1 LLFYVI
7 FSNYAIFICWLVE
20 PFLGTLFF
28 IKLHGC
34 HAKITRRAKGLKMHA
49 SSGMRNFFENH
60 WEQIVLWAI
69 LIGLFYL
76 LKPFFLLIFETFLI
90 VYITKG
96 AIQWVVHRTN
106 FSYRFMTAIV
116 FALFVS
122 LLGTVG
128 AWVGPQLVAESN
140 QVLLEFA
147 GEGEQQTQEKIN
159 RFVEKVVV
167 KSMGEEKAQAVIESG
182 EYAAMMDSVKV
193 EVAKAVKT
201 ALPHVLD
208 AIFRLFKLGWHI
220 LISLFLAIIFSF
232 ILVMDWQRIVGKMRD
247 LEQSRI
253 RTFYLG
259 AAPHL
264 VAFADV
270 LGKALR
276 AQAIIAVCNTILTAI
291 GLWFFG
297 VPNMALL
304 STIVFFCGFIP
315 ILGTFL
321 SSIPILLFGVQVGGL
336 MLVFKLVVLI
346 AIVHSFEAYV
356 LNPRITAKVLRV
368 HPILVLILILVGERF
383 FGIWGMVV
391 GVPIGYYVISV
402 LVQQEEGFGAEP

>member
-1 LLFYVI
+1 ML
-7 FSNYAIFICWLVE
+7 
-20 PFLGTLFF
+20 
-28 IKLHGC
+28 
-34 HAKITRRAKGLKMHA
+34 A
-49 SSGMRNFFENH
+49 SSGVKKFFESH
-60 WEQIVLWAI
+60 WEQMVLWTI

-90 VYITKG
+90 VYITKSVV
-96 AIQWVVHRTN
+96 QWVVRRVN
-106 FSYRFMTAIV
+106 LNYRLTTVIV

-122 LLGTVG
+122 LLGAVG
-128 AWVGPQLVAESN
+128 AWVGPQLIAESN

-159 RFVEKVVV
+159 RFVEKIVV
-167 KSMGEEKAQAVIESG
+167 KSMGEEKAQAVIGSG
-182 EYAAMMDSVKV
+182 EYAAIMQSVKD
-193 EVAKAVKT
+193 ETAMAVKS

-208 AIFRLFKLGWHI
+208 SILRLVRLGWHI
-220 LISLFLAIIFSF
+220 LISLFLAIIFAF
-232 ILVMDWQRIVGKMRD
+232 ILVMDWQRIVGKMKD
-247 LEQSRI
+247 LERSRI

-264 VAFADV
+264 IAFADV

-276 AQAIIAVCNTILTAI
+276 AQAIITVCNTILTAT
-291 GLWFFG
+291 GLWLFG
-297 VPNMALL
+297 VPNIALL

-336 MLVFKLVVLI
+336 VLVFKLIVLI
-346 AIVHSFEAYV
+346 TIVHAFEAYV

-402 LVQQEEGFGAEP
+402 LTEHEEGLASE

>member
-1 LLFYVI
+1 ML
-7 FSNYAIFICWLVE
+7 
-20 PFLGTLFF
+20 
-28 IKLHGC
+28 
-34 HAKITRRAKGLKMHA
+34 A
-49 SSGMRNFFENH
+49 SSGVKKFFESH
-60 WEQIVLWAI
+60 WEQMALWAI

-90 VYITKG
+90 VYITKSLV
-96 AIQWVVHRTN
+96 QWVVRRVN
-106 FSYRFMTAIV
+106 LNYRLATVMV
-116 FALFVS
+116 FVLFVS
-122 LLGTVG
+122 LLGAVG
-128 AWVGPQLVAESN
+128 AWVGPQLIIESN
-140 QVLLEFA
+140 QVLVEFA
-147 GEGEQQTQEKIN
+147 GEGEQQTQDKIN

-167 KSMGEEKAQAVIESG
+167 KSMGEEKAQAVIGSG
-182 EYAAMMDSVKV
+182 EYAAIMKSVKD
-193 EVAKAVKT
+193 EAAKAVKT

-208 AIFRLFKLGWHI
+208 AILRLVRLGWHI
-220 LISLFLAIIFSF
+220 LISLFLAIIISF
-232 ILVMDWQRIVGKMRD
+232 ILVMDWQRIAGKMRD

-264 VAFADV
+264 IAFADV
-270 LGKALR
+270 LGKAFR
-276 AQAIIAVCNTILTAI
+276 AQAIIAVCNTVLTAI

-297 VPNMALL
+297 VPTIALL

-336 MLVFKLVVLI
+336 VLVCKLIVLI
-346 AIVHSFEAYV
+346 AIVHAFEAYV
-356 LNPRITAKVLRV
+356 LNPRITAKVLHV

-383 FGIWGMVV
+383 FGVWGMVV

-402 LVQQEEGFGAEP
+402 LTAKEEGLAYE

>member
-1 LLFYVI
+1 M
-7 FSNYAIFICWLVE
+7 
-20 PFLGTLFF
+20 P
-28 IKLHGC
+28 
-34 HAKITRRAKGLKMHA
+34 A
-49 SSGMRNFFENH
+49 SSGVKKFFESH
-60 WEQIVLWAI
+60 WEQMVLWTI

-96 AIQWVVHRTN
+96 VVQWVVHRTN
-106 FSYRFMTAIV
+106 LSYRLTAAAV
-116 FALFVS
+116 FVLFVS
-122 LLGTVG
+122 LLGAVG
-128 AWVGPQLVAESN
+128 VWVGPQLMAESN

-159 RFVEKVVV
+159 RFVEKIVV

-182 EYAAMMDSVKV
+182 EYAAMMDSAKG
-193 EVAKAVKT
+193 EVAKAVKA
-201 ALPHVLD
+201 ALPHVL
-208 AIFRLFKLGWHI
+208 AFILRFVKIGWHI

-232 ILVMDWQRIVGKMRD
+232 ILVMDWQRIVGKMKD
-247 LEQSRI
+247 LERSRV

-264 VAFADV
+264 IAFADV

-276 AQAIIAVCNTILTAI
+276 AQAIIAVCNTVLTAI

-297 VPNMALL
+297 VPNIALL

-336 MLVFKLVVLI
+336 LLVFKLVVLI
-346 AIVHSFEAYV
+346 MIVHSFEAYV
-356 LNPRITAKVLRV
+356 LNPRITAKVLHV

-402 LVQQEEGFGAEP
+402 LTEQEEGLDAEPSASTQP

>member
-1 LLFYVI
+1 ML
-7 FSNYAIFICWLVE
+7 
-20 PFLGTLFF
+20 
-28 IKLHGC
+28 
-34 HAKITRRAKGLKMHA
+34 A
-49 SSGMRNFFENH
+49 SSGVKKLFENH
-60 WEQIVLWAI
+60 WEQMVLWTI
-69 LIGLFYL
+69 LIALFYL
-76 LKPFFLLIFETFLI
+76 LKPFFLLIIETFLI
-90 VYITKG
+90 VYITKSVVK
-96 AIQWVVHRTN
+96 WVVRRAN
-106 FSYRFMTAIV
+106 LNYRLATVIV

-128 AWVGPQLVAESN
+128 AWVGPQLIFESN
-140 QVLLEFA
+140 QVLVEFA
-147 GEGEQQTQEKIN
+147 GEGNQKTQDKIN
-159 RFVEKVVV
+159 QFVEKIVV
-167 KSMGEEKAQAVIESG
+167 KSMGAEKARAVIGSG
-182 EYAAMMDSVKV
+182 EYAAIMKSVKN
-193 EVAKAVKT
+193 EAAMAVKA
-201 ALPHVLD
+201 ALPRVLNF
-208 AIFRLFKLGWHI
+208 ILRFVRLSWHI
-220 LISLFLAIIFSF
+220 LVSLLLAIIISF
-232 ILVMDWQRIVGKMRD
+232 ILVIDWQRISEKMKA

-276 AQAIIAVCNTILTAI
+276 AQAIIAVCNTVLTAV

-297 VPNMALL
+297 VPTIALL
-304 STIVFFCGFIP
+304 ATIVFFCGFIP

-336 MLVFKLVVLI
+336 GLVCKLIVLI
-346 AIVHSFEAYV
+346 AIVHAFEAYV
-356 LNPRITAKVLRV
+356 LNPRITAKVLHV

-402 LVQQEEGFGAEP
+402 LTKQEEGVNAEPSVKT

>member
-1 LLFYVI
+1 M
-7 FSNYAIFICWLVE
+7 
-20 PFLGTLFF
+20 P
-28 IKLHGC
+28 
-34 HAKITRRAKGLKMHA
+34 A
-49 SSGMRNFFENH
+49 SSGVKKFFENH
-60 WEQIVLWAI
+60 WEPMVLWTI

-90 VYITKG
+90 VYIMKG
-96 AIQWVVHRTN
+96 IIQWVVCRTN
-106 FSYRFMTAIV
+106 LNYRFVAAAA

-122 LLGTVG
+122 LLGAVG
-128 AWVGPQLVAESN
+128 AWVGPQLIAESN
-140 QVLLEFA
+140 QVLVEFA

-167 KSMGEEKAQAVIESG
+167 KSMGEEKAQIVIDSG
-182 EYAAMMDSVKV
+182 EYAAMMESVKG
-193 EVAKAVKT
+193 EAARAVKA

-208 AIFRLFKLGWHI
+208 AILRLFRLSWHI
-220 LISLFLAIIFSF
+220 VVSLFLAIIFSF
-232 ILVMDWQRIVGKMRD
+232 ILVMDWQRFVEKMKG

-253 RTFYLG
+253 RTFYFG

-264 VAFADV
+264 IAFADV

-276 AQAIIAVCNTILTAI
+276 AQAIIAVSNTVLTAA
-291 GLWFFG
+291 GLWYFG
-297 VPNMALL
+297 VPNVALL

-336 MLVFKLVVLI
+336 ALVFKLIVLI

-368 HPILVLILILVGERF
+368 HPILVLILLLVGERF

-402 LVQQEEGFGAEP
+402 LTAQEDGLGAET

>member
-1 LLFYVI
+1 ML
-7 FSNYAIFICWLVE
+7 
-20 PFLGTLFF
+20 
-28 IKLHGC
+28 
-34 HAKITRRAKGLKMHA
+34 A
-49 SSGMRNFFENH
+49 SSGVKKFFESH
-60 WEQIVLWAI
+60 WEQMVLWTI

-96 AIQWVVHRTN
+96 VVQWVVRRVN
-106 FSYRFMTAIV
+106 LNYRLTTVVV

-122 LLGTVG
+122 LLGAVG
-128 AWVGPQLVAESN
+128 AWVGPQLITESN

-159 RFVEKVVV
+159 RFVEKIVV

-182 EYAAMMDSVKV
+182 EYAAMMDSVKG
-193 EVAKAVKT
+193 ETAKAVKA
-201 ALPHVLD
+201 ALPHVLN
-208 AIFRLFKLGWHI
+208 AIFRLFRLGWHI
-220 LISLFLAIIFSF
+220 LISLFMAIIFSF
-232 ILVMDWQRIVGKMRD
+232 ILVMDWQRIVGKMKN

-276 AQAIIAVCNTILTAI
+276 AQAIIAVCNTVLTAT
-291 GLWFFG
+291 GLWLFD
-297 VPNMALL
+297 VPNIALL

-336 MLVFKLVVLI
+336 VLIFKLVVLI
-346 AIVHSFEAYV
+346 TIVHAFEAYV
-356 LNPRITAKVLRV
+356 LNPRITAKILRV

-402 LVQQEEGFGAEP
+402 LTEQEEGLGAE

>member
-1 LLFYVI
+1 MR
-7 FSNYAIFICWLVE
+7 
-20 PFLGTLFF
+20 T
-28 IKLHGC
+28 
-34 HAKITRRAKGLKMHA
+34 
-49 SSGMRNFFENH
+49 SSGVKKFFESH
-60 WEQIVLWAI
+60 WEQMVLWTI

-90 VYITKG
+90 VYITKSVV
-96 AIQWVVHRTN
+96 QWVVRRTN
-106 FSYRFMTAIV
+106 LDYRLTTVAV
-116 FALFVS
+116 FVLFVS
-122 LLGTVG
+122 LLGAIG
-128 AWVGPQLVAESN
+128 AWVGPRLIAESN
-140 QVLLEFA
+140 QVFLEFA

-159 RFVEKVVV
+159 RFVEKIVV
-167 KSMGEEKAQAVIESG
+167 KSIGAEKAQVVIESG
-182 EYAAMMDSVKV
+182 EYAAMMDSVKG
-193 EVAKAVKT
+193 EVAKAVKA

-208 AIFRLFKLGWHI
+208 AIFRLFRLGWHI
-220 LISLFLAIIFSF
+220 LISLLLAIIFSF
-232 ILVMDWQRIVGKMRD
+232 ILVMDWQRIAGKTKN
-247 LEQSRI
+247 LERSRI

-264 VAFADV
+264 IAFADV
-270 LGKALR
+270 LGRALR
-276 AQAIIAVCNTILTAI
+276 AQAIIAVCNTILTAA
-291 GLWFFG
+291 GLWLFG
-297 VPNMALL
+297 MSNIALL

-356 LNPRITAKVLRV
+356 LNPRITAKILRV
-368 HPILVLILILVGERF
+368 HPILVLVLILVGERF

-402 LVQQEEGFGAEP
+402 LTAREEGFGAEPTQGMNP

>member
-1 LLFYVI
+1 ML
-7 FSNYAIFICWLVE
+7 
-20 PFLGTLFF
+20 
-28 IKLHGC
+28 
-34 HAKITRRAKGLKMHA
+34 A
-49 SSGMRNFFENH
+49 SSGVKKFFESH
-60 WEQIVLWAI
+60 WEQMVLWAI

-96 AIQWVVHRTN
+96 VVQWVVRRVN
-106 FSYRFMTAIV
+106 LNYRLATVIV

-122 LLGTVG
+122 LLGAIG
-128 AWVGPQLVAESN
+128 AWVGPQLVIESN
-140 QVLLEFA
+140 QVLEKFA

-159 RFVEKVVV
+159 RFVEKIVV

-182 EYAAMMDSVKV
+182 EYAAIMKSAKD
-193 EVAKAVKT
+193 EAAKAVKA
-201 ALPHVLD
+201 ALPHVLEY
-208 AIFRLFKLGWHI
+208 ILRLVRFGWHI
-220 LISLFLAIIFSF
+220 LISLFLAIIISF
-232 ILVMDWQRIVGKMRD
+232 ILVMDWQRIAGKMKD

-276 AQAIIAVCNTILTAI
+276 AQAIIAVCNTALTAI

-297 VPNMALL
+297 VPTIALL

-336 MLVFKLVVLI
+336 VLVFKLIWVI
-346 AIVHSFEAYV
+346 TIVHAFEAYV
-356 LNPRITAKVLRV
+356 LNPRITAKVLHV

-391 GVPIGYYVISV
+391 GVPIGYYLISI
-402 LVQQEEGFGAEP
+402 LTQQEEGLGAELPESTKP

>member
-1 LLFYVI
+1 M
-7 FSNYAIFICWLVE
+7 
-20 PFLGTLFF
+20 P
-28 IKLHGC
+28 
-34 HAKITRRAKGLKMHA
+34 A
-49 SSGMRNFFENH
+49 SSGVKKFFESH
-60 WEQIVLWAI
+60 WEQMVLWTI

-96 AIQWVVHRTN
+96 VVQWVVRRVN
-106 FSYRFMTAIV
+106 LNYRLTTVMV
-116 FALFVS
+116 FVLFVS
-122 LLGTVG
+122 LLGAVG
-128 AWVGPQLVAESN
+128 AWVGPQLIVESN
-140 QVLLEFA
+140 QVLVEFA
-147 GEGEQQTQEKIN
+147 GEGDQQTHEKIN
-159 RFVEKVVV
+159 RSVEKIVV

-182 EYAAMMDSVKV
+182 EYAAIMKSVKD
-193 EVAKAVKT
+193 EAAKAVKA

-208 AIFRLFKLGWHI
+208 YILRLIRLGWHI
-220 LISLFLAIIFSF
+220 LISLFLAIIIAF
-232 ILVMDWQRIVGKMRD
+232 ILVMDWQRIAGKMKD

-264 VAFADV
+264 IAFAEV

-276 AQAIIAVCNTILTAI
+276 AQAIIAVCNMVLTAV

-297 VPNMALL
+297 VPTIALL

-336 MLVFKLVVLI
+336 VLVFKLIVLI
-346 AIVHSFEAYV
+346 TIVHAFEAYV

-368 HPILVLILILVGERF
+368 HPILVLVLLLVGERF

-402 LVQQEEGFGAEP
+402 LTEQEEELGAEPSESTKP